1 MVIGLVIFLAIGII
15 AGWGV
20 GKVMKGRGFGLLG
33 SIIIGVI
40 GSMLGAWAA
49 GQLGLSQSSLIGT
62 ILLGI
67 VGACLLLV
75 IVGLVKKK

>member
-15 AGWGV
+15 AGWAA

-33 SIIIGVI
+33 SIIIGII
-40 GSMLGAWAA
+40 GSMLGAWVA
-49 GQLGLSQSSLIGT
+49 GQLGLSESSLIGT

-67 VGACLLLV
+67 VGACLLLA